1 MWALNGIKGNAVSD
15 IEIGSVWI
23 NRATNLMVTVD
34 AVDDMRVY
42 YSIGGNQWNPLVG
55 WFTKMFDETDIK
67 IGSVWLCEKTGEEV
81 TVRNVD
87 DKLEERPCVWF
98 AYKDGAES
106 LLSVH
111 KFTERFTKVFCS
123 ETKDSKTD
131 ADRNK
136 FGLVG
141 RPIGILAQARKD
153 SETKAVQI
161 LNEAVQIM
169 AERGKSY
176 DKSGGQAERSMP
188 KIVAMFNALTGHE
201 LTPAQGWKFMA
212 CLKLA
217 RSEQGEHREDNYLDG
232 AAYFALAGEEAG
244 EGEQ

>member
-1 MWALNGIKGNAVSD
+1 MLALNGIEENTVSD
-15 IEIGSVWI
+15 IEIGSVWVHKQDEKI
-23 NRATNLMVTVD
+23 SVEVTGLNNGSVKGLMRD
-34 AVDDMRVY
+34 NSDY
-42 YSIGGNQWNPLVG
+42 
-55 WFTKMFDETDIK
+55 
-67 IGSVWLCEKTGEEV
+67 IGSKSDFLYFFKT
-81 TVRNVD
+81 
-87 DKLEERPCVWF
+87 KLK
-98 AYKDGAES
+98 YSES
-106 LLSVH
+106 
-111 KFTERFTKVFCS
+111 EI
-123 ETKDSKTD
+123 
-131 ADRNK
+131 
-136 FGLVG
+136 
-141 RPIGILAQARKD
+141 P
-153 SETKAVQI
+153 KAVQI

-244 EGEQ
+244 ECDK

>member
-1 MWALNGIKGNAVSD
+1 MSDNQARTVDKDIKTGLWQSVFDGNFIKVRSVGLTVVRYSNEGCSSVYDMSVSD
-15 IEIGSVWI
+15 LLDYYLLCSSDKIMPVI
-23 NRATNLMVTVD
+23 NDT
-34 AVDDMRVY
+34 
-42 YSIGGNQWNPLVG
+42 P
-55 WFTKMFDETDIK
+55 
-67 IGSVWLCEKTGEEV
+67 
-81 TVRNVD
+81 
-87 DKLEERPCVWF
+87 
-98 AYKDGAES
+98 
-106 LLSVH
+106 
-111 KFTERFTKVFCS
+111 
-123 ETKDSKTD
+123 
-131 ADRNK
+131 
-136 FGLVG
+136 
-141 RPIGILAQARKD
+141 
-153 SETKAVQI
+153 KAVQI

-244 EGEQ
+244 ENEQ

>member
-1 MWALNGIKGNAVSD
+1 MSD
-15 IEIGSVWI
+15 IEIGSVWVSKKNVSAI
-23 NRATNLMVTVD
+23 LVVTDVSD
-34 AVDDMRVY
+34 SRV
-42 YSIGGNQWNPLVG
+42 
-55 WFTKMFDETDIK
+55 ETHWYGDP
-67 IGSVWLCEKTGEEV
+67 
-81 TVRNVD
+81 D
-87 DKLEERPCVWF
+87 
-98 AYKDGAES
+98 
-106 LLSVH
+106 
-111 KFTERFTKVFCS
+111 
-123 ETKDSKTD
+123 
-131 ADRNK
+131 NK
-136 FGLVG
+136 FEWLKDDFLSKYD
-141 RPIGILAQARKD
+141 PQPGIECKA
-153 SETKAVQI
+153 TTPKAVQI

-244 EGEQ
+244 EDSK